1 MMQEH
6 ALDPMNDPE
15 NQALEVVAGD
25 LDYIASSLHEELK
38 LASGKQ
44 VLITGGAGFLGYY
57 MVQALTAWN
66 DANPN
71 EKPINGV
78 ISDSFSRG
86 KPEWLNELSSREEL
100 TILEHD
106 ITQPLVD
113 EMTRADYIVHAASI
127 ASPIYYRENPIRVM
141 DANVNG
147 LRQLLDHMANRA
159 KSDHS
164 VSGLLFF
171 STSEIYGDPDEKNIP
186 TSEDYRGSV
195 SCTGPRACYDESK
208 RYGETLCVNF
218 ANQVDLPITIVRP
231 FNNYGPGLKITD
243 RRAPPDIARDI
254 LSGGNVVLLS
264 DGSPTRTFCYIADAV
279 IGYYKVLFRGKPGRS
294 YNIGN
299 DSPEISIREFAQ
311 RNITSAQKLWGYT
324 GELSF
329 ASSADADYLTD
340 NPHRRCPNIDR
351 AKQELAYS
359 PSISL
364 DDGIARSLV
373 WYAGNNSAEES

>member
-1 MMQEH
+1 
-6 ALDPMNDPE
+6 MNSPAIE
-15 NQALEVVAGD
+15 QANDAYQQAQDVVAED
-25 LDYIASSLHEELK
+25 LTFIAESLHEEFL

-44 VLITGGAGFLGYY
+44 ILITGGAGFLGYY
-57 MVQALTAWN
+57 MVQAILAWN

-71 EKPINGV
+71 ERPISSV
-78 ISDSFSRG
+78 VSDSFSRG
-86 KPEWLNELSSREEL
+86 KPDWIRDLSSRDEL
-100 TILEHD
+100 KVVTHD
-106 ITQPLVD
+106 ITQPLSD
-113 EMTRADYIVHAASI
+113 TMLQADYIVHAASI
-127 ASPIYYRENPIRVM
+127 ASPIYYRENPIEVM

-147 LRQLLDHMANRA
+147 LRQLLDHMAVRQ
-159 KSDHS
+159 KGDHA

-171 STSEIYGDPDEKNIP
+171 STSEIYGDPDKDNIP

-218 ANQVDLPITIVRP
+218 AQQFELPIAIVRP
-231 FNNYGPGLKITD
+231 FNNYGPGLKISD

-254 LSGGNVVLLS
+254 LSGSDVVLLS

-279 IGYYKVLFRGKPGRS
+279 IGYYKVLFRGKPGRP

-299 DSPEISIREFAQ
+299 DSPEISIREFAE
-311 RNITSAQKLWGYT
+311 RNIASAKKLWGYS

-329 ASSADADYLTD
+329 ARSADADYLTD
-340 NPHRRCPNIDR
+340 NPHRRCPNISR
-351 AKQELAYS
+351 AKEELAYA

-364 DDGIARSLV
+364 DDGIARSLT
-373 WYAGNNSAEES
+373 WYAGNNTAEDS